1 MKLEEY
7 MLLTEEDQYNCWL
20 NSVPVATYRGS
31 FTIKVLYQ
39 LDSFYIESTYLV
51 SDPADSYSIAFAD
64 TALLTPYLNCI
75 DIRAIIQV
83 L

>member
-7 MLLTEEDQYNCWL
+7 ISLTEEDQYNCWL
-20 NSVPVATYRGS
+20 NSVPVATYQGN

-51 SDPADSYSIAFAD
+51 SDPADSYSIAFTD
-64 TALLTPYLNCI
+64 TALLTPYLNRI
-75 DIRAIIQV
+75 DITGIFQA